1 MSDQYMDYYGGDT
14 PAFLSKEAIAVL
26 PLRGMV
32 VFPDAT
38 VHLDVG
44 RTRSIASL
52 NKGMEGDRRI
62 FLVAQ
67 RDTLADVPSYED
79 LYKVGVIAEIKQIMK
94 MPTGIVRVIVETH
107 KRGILTRLYP
117 TEDHYQGLVQS
128 LPELTPDD
136 SLETKALGR
145 LMLSEFAGYSALNP
159 NFTPENIAKIQ
170 NVPHPGKAADMIV
183 SSLLADY
190 TEKQKV
196 LEMNSLREKLEAV
209 VQMLSMEKSLAELER
224 EISEKVKES
233 IDKAQREY
241 YLREQIKVIKKEL
254 NEKVDYEEE
263 IDKLKDR
270 LEAGTYPP
278 DVYERI
284 RKEIERLEIMH
295 PNMTEG
301 AVIRN
306 YIEWLLELPWIEKTH
321 EDIDLPRVKSVLDK
335 GHYGL
340 EEAKDRIIEYLAVKK
355 LKKTHGKAPILCL
368 VGPPGTGKTSLASS
382 IGQAINR
389 RFVRMSLG
397 GVRDEAEI
405 RGHRRTY
412 VGALPGRIIQ
422 GMKQAGTKNP
432 IILLDEIDK
441 LGSDYKGDPSS
452 ALLEALDPEQNN
464 MFSDHYIEI
473 PFDLSEVLFIT
484 TANSLQTIPAPLR
497 DRMEI
502 IRISSYTEREK
513 KEIAKKHLFKKQ
525 LRENGLEDYK
535 IRITDRGLYEIIRRY
550 TRESGVRDLERQI
563 GRVLRK
569 VAVDILEGKFQEISL
584 SPKEV
589 AHYLGIPR
597 INDFTSKRKTEVGVV
612 NGLAVTPFGGD
623 VLFIE
628 ATKYKGTGKL
638 LLTGQL
644 GDVMKES
651 VQAAISYLKSRN
663 IISSN
668 LEELELDLHIHVPEG
683 ATPKDGPSAGIAM
696 GTVIASI
703 FLDKKIRKE
712 VAMTGEVTL
721 RGNVLPIGGV
731 KEKVLAAYK
740 DGVSVIILPKGNQ
753 KDLEDIPEEVRNK
766 LELHLVE
773 NLDEVLEIAL
783 EK

>member
-1 MSDQYMDYYGGDT
+1 MSDHFVDFYNDNKLDII
-14 PAFLSKEAIAVL
+14 AHDAIAIL

-38 VHLDVG
+38 IHLDVG
-44 RTRSIASL
+44 RSKSIESL
-52 NKGMEGDRRI
+52 NKGMETNRRI
-62 FLVAQ
+62 FLVTQ
-67 RDTLADVPSYED
+67 RETLTDSPEYED
-79 LYKVGVIAEIKQIMK
+79 LYQIGVLAEIKQIMK
-94 MPTGIVRVIVETH
+94 MPTGIVRVIVETY
-107 KRGILTRLYP
+107 KRGFLKRLY
-117 TEDHYQGLVQS
+117 TNTTHYEGLV
-128 LPELTPDD
+128 EIVPDVEVED
-136 SLETKALGR
+136 SLEIKALNR
-145 LMLSEFAGYSALNP
+145 LMLNDFSDYVNLNP
-159 NFTPENIAKIQ
+159 SFTPEIISKIR
-170 NVPHPGKAADMIV
+170 NVNHPEKAVDIIV
-183 SSLLADY
+183 SNLLVDY
-190 TEKQKV
+190 NEKQKV
-196 LEMNSLREKLEAV
+196 LEMNNLRKKLETAIS
-209 VQMLSMEKSLAELER
+209 MLSVEKNLIELEK
-224 EISEKVKES
+224 EISDKVKDN

-263 IDKLKDR
+263 IDKLKER
-270 LEAGTYPP
+270 LETGKYPP
-278 DVYERI
+278 KVYDRI
-284 RKEIERLEIMH
+284 KKEIERLVIMH

-306 YIEWLLELPWIEKTH
+306 YIEWLLDLPWVEKTK
-321 EDIDLPRVKSVLDK
+321 EYIDLTKVKNVLDK

-340 EEAKDRIIEYLAVKK
+340 NEAKDRIIEYLAVKK
-355 LKKTHGKAPILCL
+355 LRKENGKAPILCF

-389 RFVRMSLG
+389 KFVRMSLG

-452 ALLEALDPEQNN
+452 ALLEVMDPEQNN
-464 MFSDHYIEI
+464 SFSDHFIEI
-473 PFDLSEVLFIT
+473 PYDLSEVLFIT
-484 TANSLQTIPAPLR
+484 TANSLSTIPAPLR

-502 IRISSYTEREK
+502 IQISSYTEKEK

-525 LRENGLEDYK
+525 LHENGLDDYRVK
-535 IRITDRGLYEIIRRY
+535 ITDKAIYEVIRRY
-550 TRESGVRDLERQI
+550 TRESGVRSLERQI
-563 GRVLRK
+563 GSVLRK
-569 VAVDILEGKFQEISL
+569 IAVDILEEKFVEITITPL
-584 SPKEV
+584 EI
-589 AHYLGIPR
+589 AHYLGTPK

-612 NGLAVTPFGGD
+612 NGLAVTSYGGD

-651 VQAAISYLKSRN
+651 VQAAISFLKSKG
-663 IISSN
+663 IITTS
-668 LEELELDLHIHVPEG
+668 LEDLQIDLHIHVPEG
-683 ATPKDGPSAGIAM
+683 AIPKDGPSAGIAM

-703 FLDKKIRKE
+703 FLEKKIRRE
-712 VAMTGEVTL
+712 VAMTGEITL

-740 DGVSVIILPKGNQ
+740 DGVQVIILPKGNER
-753 KDLEDIPEEVRNK
+753 DVEDIPQDVRKKVEIHLVDNLEEVLK
-766 LELHLVE
+766 
-773 NLDEVLEIAL
+773 IAL

>member
-1 MSDQYMDYYGGDT
+1 MSERFVDIQNEHTTKFMSID
-14 PAFLSKEAIAVL
+14 AIAVL

-32 VFPDAT
+32 VFPEST
-38 VHLDVG
+38 IHLDVG
-44 RTRSIASL
+44 RTKSIESL
-52 NKGMEGDRRI
+52 NRGMNNNKKI

-67 RDTLADVPSYED
+67 RDSMVEDPDYED
-79 LYKVGVIAEIKQIMK
+79 LYQVGVVAEIKQIMK
-94 MPTGIVRVIVETH
+94 LPTGIVRVIAEALD
-107 KRGILTRLYP
+107 RGYLKRLYP
-117 TEDHYQGLVQS
+117 AATHYEGFIQMI
-128 LPELTPDD
+128 PEIDVPDTLD
-136 SLETKALGR
+136 IKALNR
-145 LMLSEFAGYSALNP
+145 LMLHDFNDYTNLNT
-159 NFTPENIAKIQ
+159 NFTPEIITRINNINQPNLAS
-170 NVPHPGKAADMIV
+170 DLIV
-183 SSLLADY
+183 TNLLVDY

-196 LEMNSLREKLEAV
+196 LEMNSLREKIETIIN
-209 VQMLSMEKSLAELER
+209 MLSVERNLIELEK

-233 IDKAQREY
+233 IDKSQKEY

-263 IDKLKDR
+263 IDKLRER
-270 LEAGTYPP
+270 LTEKEYPP
-278 DVYERI
+278 EVEDRI
-284 RKEIERLEIMH
+284 KKEIDRLEIMH

-306 YIEWLLELPWIEKTH
+306 YIEWLLELPWTERTTENIELKKVRQT
-321 EDIDLPRVKSVLDK
+321 LDK

-340 EEAKDRIIEYLAVKK
+340 GDAKDRILEYLAVKK
-355 LKKTHGKAPILCL
+355 LLTDHGKAPIICF
-368 VGPPGTGKTSLASS
+368 VGPPGTGKTSLASA

-389 RFVRMSLG
+389 KFVRMSLG

-422 GMKQAGTKNP
+422 AMKQAGTKNP

-473 PFDLSEVLFIT
+473 PYDLSEVLFIT
-484 TANSLQTIPAPLR
+484 TANTLSTIPGPLR

-502 IRISSYTEREK
+502 IEISSYTEKEK

-525 LRENGLEDYK
+525 IKANGLEGYN
-535 IRITDRGLYEIIRRY
+535 IRISDAAIYDIIRKY
-550 TRESGVRDLERQI
+550 TRESGVRSMERQI
-563 GRVLRK
+563 GSVLRK
-569 VAVDILEGKFQEISL
+569 VAVDILDGKFKEINIA
-584 SPKEV
+584 PTDV
-589 AHYLGIPR
+589 AHYLGKAR
-597 INDFTSKRKTEVGVV
+597 VNDFTEKRKSEVGVV
-612 NGLAVTPFGGD
+612 NGLAVTPYGGD
-623 VLFIE
+623 VLTIE
-628 ATKYKGTGKL
+628 ATKFVGTGKL

-651 VQAAISYLKSRN
+651 VQAAISFLKSNN
-663 IISSN
+663 IITTS
-668 LEELELDLHIHVPEG
+668 LEELKVDLHIHVPEG
-683 ATPKDGPSAGIAM
+683 ATPKDGPSAGLAM

-703 FLDKKIRKE
+703 FLNKKIRKD
-712 VAMTGEVTL
+712 VAMTGEITI
-721 RGNVLPIGGV
+721 RGHALPIGGV

-740 DGVSVIILPKGNQ
+740 EGIRTILLPIGNE
-753 KDLEDIPEEVRNK
+753 KDVEDIPEEVRKK
-766 LELHLVE
+766 LEIHLVN
-773 NLDEVLEIAL
+773 NLEEVLKIAL